1 MPKRDAGLLIKD
13 MLTAIERIDNYIAD
27 QDRASFLKD
36 QKTIDAVVRN
46 LEVLGEATRQLPKEF
61 IQQHTHIQW
70 RLVAGLRNRIVH
82 EYFGLDLEI
91 IWQIIS
97 EDLPPVKNQLRNLQT
112 S

>member
-1 MPKRDAGLLIKD
+1 MPKRDAGLLIED
-13 MLTAIERIDNYIAD
+13 MLTAMDRIENYIAN

-46 LEVLGEATRQLPKEF
+46 LEVLGEATRQLPEEF
-61 IQQHTHIQW
+61 IQQHNHVPW

-97 EDLPPVKNQLRNLQT
+97 EDLPPVKNQLRNLQ
-112 S
+112 SP